1 MYEYGS
7 TSNIYNFFKKT
18 LYKFKTKSKLNTN
31 SKTEIKPNP
40 KNPKCK
46 YYNYRSMTLNLF

>member
-1 MYEYGS
+1 MYS
-7 TSNIYNFFKKT
+7 KKP
-18 LYKFKTKSKLNTN
+18 KTKSKLNTN

-46 YYNYRSMTLNLF
+46 YYNYRSPTLNLF

>member
-1 MYEYGS
+1 MVRHQ
-7 TSNIYNFFKKT
+7 IYIIYSKPQ
-18 LYKFKTKSKLNTN
+18 YKSKTKSKLNTN

-46 YYNYRSMTLNLF
+46 INNYRSLTLNLF